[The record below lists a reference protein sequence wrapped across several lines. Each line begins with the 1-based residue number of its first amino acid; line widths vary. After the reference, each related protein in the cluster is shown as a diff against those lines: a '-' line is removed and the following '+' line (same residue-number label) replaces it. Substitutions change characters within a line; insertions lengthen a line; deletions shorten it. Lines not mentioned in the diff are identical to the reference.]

1 LADGEYPS
9 VDPELMRAL
18 TRHLE
23 HLKNRPDGGE
33 LHELINDAL
42 LHCRQRGYVNGS
54 SIAYLHDRLLA
65 YMQGLVHT
73 SPLRVRA
80 RLIQQHLALYL
91 LHPNQAAKPT
101 TVKVTPTKIGA
112 PQIDSAHHVGGQ
124 TTPAS
129 AVTSPKHHE
138 NHKPG
143 PKLTEITAME
153 REGAAVTKPAAQ
165 APETQHAAGQGR
177 PQKLDE
183 LRQMLTNGMDNLVRE
198 RETLTQ
204 QLLDTTS
211 YLKMIEA
218 EREQL
223 RAELNQVRKRT
234 RVTEK
239 SPKKLGLPKRDVLV
253 RQIGSEVE
261 RAKRHG
267 NPLALALIDIDDLD
281 TIESRDGQEV
291 TKAVLDQYAGE
302 ILGSFRSYDMVARYS
317 KDEFALLL
325 PNTDNEKAMR
335 ALEKVRK
342 RASESHFSHK
352 GKSYPLPGFGGVLT
366 FYTPGEES
374 LQMLRRADAALV
386 NLKLRGERG
395 VVVV

>member
-1 LADGEYPS
+1 MAVGEFLS
-9 VDPELMRAL
+9 VDPGLMRSL

-33 LHELINDAL
+33 LYQLINDAL
-42 LHCRQRGYVNGS
+42 LYCREHGYGNGS
-54 SIAYLHDRLLA
+54 SVAHLHGLLLA
-65 YMQGLVHT
+65 FTQDHAH
-73 SPLRVRA
+73 SNPLRIRA

-91 LHPNQAAKPT
+91 PHPDHVAQATSVKQA
-101 TVKVTPTKIGA
+101 KVTP
-112 PQIDSAHHVGGQ
+112 PQFSPAHHVGSQ
-124 TTPAS
+124 ATETA
-129 AVTSPKHHE
+129 AVISPKRHV
-138 NHKPG
+138 NHKPK
-143 PKLTEITAME
+143 PKPTKITAME
-153 REGAAVTKPAAQ
+153 SEGAPETKPVAQ
-165 APETQHAAGQGR
+165 APETQHAAGQGT

-183 LRQMLTNGMDNLVRE
+183 LRQILANGMDNLVRE
-198 RETLTQ
+198 RETLAQ
-204 QLLDTTS
+204 QLLDATS

-223 RAELNQVRKRT
+223 RAELKKVRKRT
-234 RVTEK
+234 RTSEK
-239 SPKKLGLPKRDVLV
+239 SAKKLGLPKRDVLV
-253 RQIGSEVE
+253 RQIESEVE
-261 RAKRHG
+261 RVKRHG

-281 TIESRDGQEV
+281 TIESRHGQEV
-291 TKAVLDQYAGE
+291 TKAALDHYTGQ

-325 PNTDNEKAMR
+325 PNTDKERAMR

-366 FYTPGEES
+366 LYTPGEES
-374 LQMLRRADAALV
+374 LQMLRRADEALV
-386 NLKLRGERG
+386 NLKLRGEHN